1 MLYPSIDELLE
12 KVDSKYRL
20 VKIATQRCREIEEK
34 DNPYLNEY
42 ISEKNIGKAL
52 EEINEGLITY
62 EKE

>member
-20 VKIATQRCREIEEK
+20 VKIATQRCREIDEK
-34 DNPYLNEY
+34 NNLYLDKY
-42 ISEKNIGKAL
+42 VSKKNIGKAL
-52 EEINEGLITY
+52 EEVNEGLITY